1 MLCKEYALKGEL
13 LLKRLMS
20 IIIVSSSLAQ
30 YGVLEG
36 ATARVISVLSALK
49 RFISDYRTPEAC
61 DLSRD
66 MADKL
71 KPNVDFLAACRPHA
85 IAMDN
90 AIRCVRALEWEMVSR

>member
-1 MLCKEYALKGEL
+1 ML
-13 LLKRLMS
+13 
-20 IIIVSSSLAQ
+20 VSSSLPQ
-30 YGVLEG
+30 YGVIEG
-36 ATARVISVLSALK
+36 ATGRVISVLSALK

-90 AIRCVRALEWEMVSR
+90 AIRCVVSLMWEILSR